1 MAAKTNAEIAIRAK
15 NIFIRG
21 PTFEPEPG
29 KNPFEVLLG
38 LYPDKDEQLQEELTK
53 FVGELQAQKPPLEE
67 HEIKKKL
74 IEFTVERFTDLIL
87 GPFIFNSDL
96 YNVNLFYA
104 EVLQSEPITMDPV
117 LFEDLVK
124 ETIRLYNQRV
134 TSKEVGPLPG
144 GLPELV
150 VTGLPTYEYV
160 QKPVPQS
167 AQPSGPRK
175 GYEIQAQQ
183 FPDRFNDLPSLNG
196 LGYRFINPDKSGF
209 EAYAN
214 YFVPGIEEGGK
225 TWFYVFDAFNK
236 FDSQGNISSQGTNSI
251 GLIPINVR
259 VLPLGRVNQGD
270 TVSLSKTIGPYIQ
283 ATTII
288 VQVAS
293 LQATKKTEKGK
304 EIIEVNLPSAQELG
318 EGKEFTLE
326 AGEKR
331 EIFYDFSFSNP
342 PIYFSDGREMYLFEQ
357 VVTKKGS
364 ETPDSTSI
372 HAVILGADNANNPTG
387 LWGSNILVYEQPNLP
402 IASKEVSFNYSL
414 FNVIETPLASIQ
426 SKAFI
431 DSSKIFFSL
440 FSNALGLTSFKA
452 DAREPLNSVPQSQIN
467 YHFEGVFNSE
477 GRAAGFAFIDG
488 YGIGVFNNAGFDSER
503 NELRGVEY
511 SVVFNN
517 ESFRNKNSASNSVA
531 WNLFENFSASSIRF
545 GGRPQD

>member
-1 MAAKTNAEIAIRAK
+1 MK
-15 NIFIRG
+15 
-21 PTFEPEPG
+21 
-29 KNPFEVLLG
+29 
-38 LYPDKDEQLQEELTK
+38 
-53 FVGELQAQKPPLEE
+53 
-67 HEIKKKL
+67 
-74 IEFTVERFTDLIL
+74 
-87 GPFIFNSDL
+87 
-96 YNVNLFYA
+96 
-104 EVLQSEPITMDPV
+104 
-117 LFEDLVK
+117 
-124 ETIRLYNQRV
+124 
-134 TSKEVGPLPG
+134 
-144 GLPELV
+144 
-150 VTGLPTYEYV
+150 
-160 QKPVPQS
+160 
-167 AQPSGPRK
+167 
-175 GYEIQAQQ
+175 
-183 FPDRFNDLPSLNG
+183 
-196 LGYRFINPDKSGF
+196 
-209 EAYAN
+209 
-214 YFVPGIEEGGK
+214 YF
-225 TWFYVFDAFNK
+225 FDAFNK

-283 ATTII
+283 ATTIM

-304 EIIEVNLPSAQELG
+304 EIIEVNLPSKSQLG

-488 YGIGVFNNAGFDSER
+488 YGIGVFNNAGFDSAS

-545 GGRPQD
+545 GGRPQDLITLKWDKLGGFKDIYAIALSDGAINGPPINAFLGFFYDPEGNGKGPAIGFKGDALNGTVSLFLGNAIFSVPTNGIKEFSSNDASVLLTGFQSSISLNEISKIPLIEGNEVIQTIINRIRFYLTQIKLFEKGKKPEEIKVVDLRISPTETIIEYIKKTPEGDLIISSIEKQPLQKQ